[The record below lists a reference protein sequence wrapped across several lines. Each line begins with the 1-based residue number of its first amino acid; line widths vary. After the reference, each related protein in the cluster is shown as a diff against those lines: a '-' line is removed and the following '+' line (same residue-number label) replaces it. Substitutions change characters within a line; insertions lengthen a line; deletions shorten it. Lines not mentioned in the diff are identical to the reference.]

1 MERHLEHARF
11 PLARTMPAV
20 WLIGCAI
27 VAGSA
32 MGQEYP
38 VKPIR
43 IYANQPGGIFDFMAR
58 LFAQGPGGP
67 LGQPIIVDN
76 RPGNIIPAEIV
87 AKAPP
92 DGYSLLSHGVAL
104 ATGALVQKMPYD
116 PLTDFAAI
124 SWTASAPL
132 VVTVHP
138 SVPAKSIRELI
149 ALARAR
155 PGALNYAST
164 ATGSTPHLATE
175 LFKHMTG
182 VKITHIPY
190 KGAGAAMID
199 IISGQVQLIFAVP
212 NAVVEHAKTGRLRT
226 LAVTSSEPSA
236 LLPGLPTVAA
246 SGVPGYESVGIYG
259 VFTTARTPDPIIRR
273 VHREIARVINTEEA
287 RKRMLGSGMEPVGS
301 TPEQFDAKFRG
312 ESARMEKVIKA
323 SGLRIE

>member
-1 MERHLEHARF
+1 MRGKQWVARVCAVV
-11 PLARTMPAV
+11 LAS
-20 WLIGCAI
+20 
-27 VAGSA
+27 AGIA
-32 MGQEYP
+32 GAQEYP
-38 VKPIR
+38 NKPIR

-58 LFAQGPGGP
+58 IFTQGAGGF
-67 LGQPIIVDN
+67 LGQPLIVDN

-92 DGYSLLSHGVAL
+92 DGYSLLSHGGAL

-132 VVTVHP
+132 VVTLHP
-138 SVPAKSIRELI
+138 SVPAKSVKELI
-149 ALARAR
+149 ALAKAR

-164 ATGSTPHLATE
+164 ATGSTPHLAAE
-175 LFKHMTG
+175 LFKHMAG

-199 IISGQVQLIFAVP
+199 MISGQVQVIFAVP

-226 LAVTSSEPSA
+226 IAVTSAEPSM

-259 VFTTARTPDPIIRR
+259 VFAAAKTPDAIIRR
-273 VHREIARVINTEEA
+273 VQREIVRLLNTDEA
-287 RKRMLGSGMEPVGS
+287 KKRLLGSALEPVGS
-301 TPEQFDAKFRG
+301 MPEQFDAKFRG

-323 SGLRIE
+323 SGIRIE

>member
-1 MERHLEHARF
+1 MSAFSTTCTLAQEF
-11 PLARTMPAV
+11 PH
-20 WLIGCAI
+20 
-27 VAGSA
+27 
-32 MGQEYP
+32 
-38 VKPIR
+38 KPIR

-58 LFAQGPGGP
+58 LFAQGATGF
-67 LGQPIIVDN
+67 LGQTVIVDN

-104 ATGALVQKMPYD
+104 ATGALMQKMPYD

-138 SVPAKSIRELI
+138 SVPAQSVKELI
-149 ALARAR
+149 ALAKAR
-155 PGALNYAST
+155 PDALNYAST

-175 LFKHMTG
+175 LFKHMAG
-182 VKITHIPY
+182 VRITHIPY

-199 IISGQVQLIFAVP
+199 MISGQVQILFAVP
-212 NAVVEHAKTGRLRT
+212 NAVIEHARTGRLRT
-226 LAVTSSEPSA
+226 LAVTSAEPFA

-246 SGVPGYESVGIYG
+246 SGIPGYESVGIYG
-259 VFTTARTPDPIIRR
+259 LFAAAKTPDALVRR
-273 VHREIARVINTEEA
+273 LNREITRIIQTEEA
-287 RKRMLGSGMEPVGS
+287 KKRMLGSGLEPVGS
-301 TPEQFDAKFRG
+301 TPEQFDAKFKS

-323 SGLRIE
+323 AGIRME

>member
-1 MERHLEHARF
+1 MSAFSTTCALAQEF
-11 PLARTMPAV
+11 PH
-20 WLIGCAI
+20 
-27 VAGSA
+27 
-32 MGQEYP
+32 
-38 VKPIR
+38 KPIR

-58 LFAQGPGGP
+58 LFAQGATGF
-67 LGQPIIVDN
+67 LGQTVIVDN

-104 ATGALVQKMPYD
+104 ATGALMQKMPYE

-138 SVPAKSIRELI
+138 SVPAQSVKELI
-149 ALARAR
+149 ALAKAR
-155 PGALNYAST
+155 PDALNYAST

-175 LFKHMTG
+175 LFKHMAG
-182 VKITHIPY
+182 VRITHIPY

-199 IISGQVQLIFAVP
+199 MISGQVQILLAVP
-212 NAVVEHAKTGRLRT
+212 NAVIEHARTGRLRT
-226 LAVTSSEPSA
+226 LAVTSAEPFA

-246 SGVPGYESVGIYG
+246 SGIPGYESVGIYG
-259 VFTTARTPDPIIRR
+259 LFAAAKTPDALVRR
-273 VHREIARVINTEEA
+273 LNREITRIIQTEEA
-287 RKRMLGSGMEPVGS
+287 KKRMLGSGLEPVGS
-301 TPEQFDAKFRG
+301 TPEQFDAKFKS

-323 SGLRIE
+323 AGIRME

>member
-1 MERHLEHARF
+1 MRVKLWVTRVGAVA
-11 PLARTMPAV
+11 LAS
-20 WLIGCAI
+20 
-27 VAGSA
+27 AGIA
-32 MGQEYP
+32 GAQEYP
-38 VKPIR
+38 NKPIR

-58 LFAQGPGGP
+58 IFTQGAGGF
-67 LGQPIIVDN
+67 LGQPLIVDN

-116 PLTDFAAI
+116 PLTDFVAV

-132 VVTVHP
+132 VVTLHP
-138 SVPAKSIRELI
+138 SVPAKSVKELI
-149 ALARAR
+149 ALAKAR

-164 ATGSTPHLATE
+164 ATGSTPHLAAE

-199 IISGQVQLIFAVP
+199 MISGQVQVIFAVP

-226 LAVTSSEPSA
+226 IAVTSAEPSV

-259 VFTTARTPDPIIRR
+259 VFAAAKTPDAIIRR
-273 VHREIARVINTEEA
+273 VQREIVRIINTDDA
-287 RKRMLGSGMEPVGS
+287 KKRMFGSGMEPVGS

-323 SGLRIE
+323 SGIRIE